1 MGMEL
6 MLMGQTMGP
15 YKGVKNR
22 TLVYKVAR
30 QFADGGPLKSVD
42 VWGKVVLCD
51 CDRSEAPRTH
61 MELVRAA
68 SSVGTIIWNTALRG
82 CATVP

>member
-15 YKGVKNR
+15 YKGVKKR

-42 VWGKVVLCD
+42 V
-51 CDRSEAPRTH
+51 
-61 MELVRAA
+61 
-68 SSVGTIIWNTALRG
+68 
-82 CATVP
+82 

>member
-6 MLMGQTMGP
+6 MLMGQTMGS

-42 VWGKVVLCD
+42 V
-51 CDRSEAPRTH
+51 
-61 MELVRAA
+61 
-68 SSVGTIIWNTALRG
+68 
-82 CATVP
+82 